1 MSRHRIAERG
11 DIYWIDPNPVV
22 GRELKDR
29 YRFVVITPKEI
40 NRLGIVMTVPITSGG
55 LFARDCGLIVP
66 ITGHD
71 TTGVA
76 VCNQVRSFD
85 IAARVRAGN
94 ARYIETVDTA
104 TSDEIV
110 SRIISVIDP
119 EI

>member
-1 MSRHRIAERG
+1 LSRQRIAERG
-11 DIYWIDPNPVV
+11 DIYWIDPNPVA

-29 YRFVVITPKEI
+29 HRFVIITTKAI
-40 NRLGIVMTVPITSGG
+40 NALGVVMTVPITNGG
-55 LFARDCGLIVP
+55 VFARDCGVTVP

-85 IAARVRAGN
+85 IEARVRAGN
-94 ARYIETVDTA
+94 ARYIETLDTT

-110 SRIISVIDP
+110 SRVISVIDP
-119 EI
+119 EN

>member
-1 MSRHRIAERG
+1 MSSHRIAERG

-29 YRFVVITPKEI
+29 HRFVVITPKEI
-40 NRLGIVMTVPITSGG
+40 NRLGIVMTVPITSSG
-55 LFARDCGLIVP
+55 LFARDCGLAVP